1 MAKKLL
7 VTTTL
12 SITEIS
18 GRAGFGSQSY
28 FGDYFRRITGV
39 SPRQY
44 RINGNEK
51 TENKKSTVP
60 GIFIKAIVWYSAF
73 RFIKN
78 VYTFIISPS
87 VIPFSL
93 NASTLIY
100 IS

>member
-51 TENKKSTVP
+51 TENKRALYREFLSKQLSGTVLFVLLKM
-60 GIFIKAIVWYSAF
+60 FI
-73 RFIKN
+73 
-78 VYTFIISPS
+78 
-87 VIPFSL
+87 L
-93 NASTLIY
+93 L
-100 IS
+100 